1 MLPVTPSP
9 CKAVLDGSF
18 GIWGFALMPLST
30 FFPLLAQKHPIGS
43 RGLVSRH
50 WGMCRDGAEVEF
62 LALALAL
69 ASASAPAL
77 ASALA
82 LALAL
87 AGGGHSQGG
96 GGFT

>member
-1 MLPVTPSP
+1 M
-9 CKAVLDGSF
+9 DGF
-18 GIWGFALMPLST
+18 GIWVFALVPLST

-62 LALALAL
+62 LALALD
-69 ASASAPAL
+69 
-77 ASALA
+77 
-82 LALAL
+82 
-87 AGGGHSQGG
+87 GGGHSQGG